1 MAALLEDDVS
11 LTNDA
16 PARFPDGSHQGNAYQ
31 PMPGDIVSI
40 DCKGI
45 ASKYDQHGTRIGTVK
60 RLDYAHVEVTDGGK
74 VVVQLPGWAHV
85 LFLDPGWLTLV
96 YRKAVEP

>member
-1 MAALLEDDVS
+1 MS

-16 PARFPDGSHQGNAYQ
+16 PFTFPSGTESKPYA

-45 ASKYDQHGTRIGTVK
+45 AAKYDQHGTRIGTVK
-60 RLDYAHVEVTDGGK
+60 RMDYAHGCDVAL
-74 VVVQLPGWAHV
+74 VQLPGWAHV